1 MSTCLKIHFKG
12 AFMDF
17 SLLGYN
23 TPKNLIKSLYGQIAI
38 ISTVCKRFH
47 LRPKKRRKKTDL

>member
-23 TPKNLIKSLYGQIAI
+23 TPKNLIKSLYMDRLPLYQ
-38 ISTVCKRFH
+38 RFANAFIYD
-47 LRPKKRRKKTDL
+47 LKKT